1 MIKSMKKSCSI
12 SRTLIMAIGLI
23 MSLPTDIHAQS
34 IITRPNVP
42 QQERPTSVTPH
53 SERPADPVVMP
64 AADMYN
70 TGIEYHQDG
79 DYETALRWFRKAAL
93 QKDAK
98 AQNTIGEYYE
108 KGLGVEQDLEQAE
121 TWYKKAADQGYEP
134 AVRNLERLQ
143 HH

>member
-1 MIKSMKKSCSI
+1 
-12 SRTLIMAIGLI
+12 
-23 MSLPTDIHAQS
+23 
-34 IITRPNVP
+34 
-42 QQERPTSVTPH
+42 
-53 SERPADPVVMP
+53 MP

-93 QKDAK
+93 QKNAM